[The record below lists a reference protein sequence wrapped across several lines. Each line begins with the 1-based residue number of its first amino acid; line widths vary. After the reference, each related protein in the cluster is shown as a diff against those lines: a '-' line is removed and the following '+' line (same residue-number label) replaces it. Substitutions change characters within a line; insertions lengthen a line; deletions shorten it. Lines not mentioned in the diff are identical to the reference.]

1 MRSEWHQDLIGVQ
14 ALGRRRGDPEGPYS
28 AISSSASGGTDWPN
42 NTLLLGTGVQG
53 VDVRRLLWL
62 GLQDQT
68 GYVAGSLPAEARRR
82 CGAYD
87 LWPGTHFRR
96 ISNQEALL
104 PSEGSTRRFTRFS
117 IIGLVIFFVGAYA
130 IVLYNRIDCGCA
142 RHLTEGQP
150 AADGT
155 TVTIDLQDLQ
165 SVKGMLNANVTLSP
179 GPGLLDPATGLKE
192 DVSIAVHSA
201 ATPTKRTWTKGMVP
215 GVFPVPLTIGG
226 DLEDWPF
233 DTYHSGPVTVDLFR
247 GASQVP
253 ERTSVTFVDRVPG
266 WKVDVPLVDQAGLPA
281 PYRVELHRSP
291 STKAFGAVIVGVL
304 IALAGVALFVA
315 IQTMRNRRKFQPP
328 MTTWYAA
335 MLFAVMPLRN
345 GLPDAPPIG
354 SWIDVTV
361 TLWVIAVLAVSMLLF
376 ISCWRPDPNER

>member
-1 MRSEWHQDLIGVQ
+1 M
-14 ALGRRRGDPEGPYS
+14 
-28 AISSSASGGTDWPN
+28 
-42 NTLLLGTGVQG
+42 
-53 VDVRRLLWL
+53 
-62 GLQDQT
+62 
-68 GYVAGSLPAEARRR
+68 
-82 CGAYD
+82 
-87 LWPGTHFRR
+87 
-96 ISNQEALL
+96 
-104 PSEGSTRRFTRFS
+104 
-117 IIGLVIFFVGAYA
+117 IFFVGAYA

-155 TVTIDLQDLQ
+155 TVTIDLQDVQ

-215 GVFPVPLTIGG
+215 GVFP
-226 DLEDWPF
+226 
-233 DTYHSGPVTVDLFR
+233 VDLFR

-354 SWIDVTV
+354 SWIDVTI
-361 TLWVIAVLAVSMLLF
+361 TLWVIAVLVVSMLLF